1 MSRRLG
7 ASSVGIM
14 SEPGRD
20 IVTRWVDRR
29 SLLVAALGFVLLRNW
44 RSVPELV
51 TLHAWLATSTQTEH
65 CRRGHPFLARENHVA
80 SGYASGKG
88 CPSPKPHPPRLTMAD
103 AAPIGPGTP
112 GDCRQRGRTQGSQ
125 PL

>member
-1 MSRRLG
+1 VRERRRPGDGSRDDVASVQAGEGPANIDMS
-7 ASSVGIM
+7 
-14 SEPGRD
+14 
-20 IVTRWVDRR
+20 DRR
-29 SLLVAALGFVLLRNW
+29 SLLVATLGFVLLKNW

-88 CPSPKPHPPRLTMAD
+88 APGPRSE
-103 AAPIGPGTP
+103 
-112 GDCRQRGRTQGSQ
+112 RVQGF
-125 PL
+125 